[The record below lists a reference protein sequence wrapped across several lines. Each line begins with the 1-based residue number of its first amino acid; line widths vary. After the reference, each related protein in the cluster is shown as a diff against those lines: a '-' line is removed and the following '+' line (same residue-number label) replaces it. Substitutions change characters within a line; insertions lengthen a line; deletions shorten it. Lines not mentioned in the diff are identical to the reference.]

1 MEKCAE
7 TVDNTGIIEE
17 DMWKILDC
25 ILDVGEMLLI
35 SGAEVNRVENTMQHM
50 ATAYGCKRVE
60 PFVITENITIT
71 VHTEKENIITQSR
84 RIQSYQTD
92 MKKVENCNA
101 LSRRVCKE
109 TLPLEE
115 LKKEV
120 EKIRHSAVYPGW
132 AILLTYGFCAA
143 SFTIFFGGS
152 IGDSAASFL
161 GGLVIWVVQKIGR
174 KLEVQNIVL
183 TVLSSAAAA
192 LCAVTFT
199 GLGLGASIDKIS
211 IGNIMLLIPGLAFT
225 ISIRDIISGDT
236 ISGLLG
242 VCEAL
247 LRALAIAAGFAI
259 VLWRLAV

>member
-1 MEKCAE
+1 M
-7 TVDNTGIIEE
+7 
-17 DMWKILDC
+17 
-25 ILDVGEMLLI
+25 
-35 SGAEVNRVENTMQHM
+35 
-50 ATAYGCKRVE
+50 
-60 PFVITENITIT
+60 
-71 VHTEKENIITQSR
+71 
-84 RIQSYQTD
+84 
-92 MKKVENCNA
+92 
-101 LSRRVCKE
+101 
-109 TLPLEE
+109 
-115 LKKEV
+115 
-120 EKIRHSAVYPGW
+120 
-132 AILLTYGFCAA
+132 
-143 SFTIFFGGS
+143 
-152 IGDSAASFL
+152 
-161 GGLVIWVVQKIGR
+161 IWVVQKIGR

-199 GLGLGASIDKIS
+199 GLGLGVSIDKIS

>member
-109 TLPLEE
+109 TLPLVE

-161 GGLVIWVVQKIGR
+161 GGLVQKIGR